1 MVFYDFLSL
10 LGFSICELLPTMLPK
25 TGKFLSFK
33 LAMFVVVAFLFFCL
47 LWVSLLIK
55 AAL

>member
-1 MVFYDFLSL
+1 
-10 LGFSICELLPTMLPK
+10 MLPK

-33 LAMFVVVAFLFFCL
+33 LATFVVVAFLFFCL